1 MYIFLKIWHGPVG
14 LFVFLIFLTTTRA
27 LSAQDSAHIIDYSD
41 RLLIRVYTV
50 TKSNSLAIVNEGAG
64 KTLKLLPNGNTS
76 LGLGFNYKKF
86 GLGVA
91 FGLPASEQRDRKYGR
106 TRRLDLQ
113 GSMYGKKFGVD
124 GFFQKYE
131 GYYNE
136 NPQDFIDWNRDL
148 QPRIESMRILSAGA
162 TVFYVFNSDTYS
174 YRAAFVRDEIQRR
187 SSGSFLLGLFGNYDE
202 GSTEEGFIP
211 EEFPDSLRT
220 IIDVKE
226 FKNLAAGVSLGY
238 AHNFVIDEKFIL
250 GIAVLPGFGY
260 QKVVI
265 RELDGTQRS
274 EHQPAGQLLGR
285 IALGYEH
292 RHFFLGLTGSVNVR
306 SIDLNPYDFNLAT
319 EQFRIIIGKRF
330 KM

>member
-1 MYIFLKIWHGPVG
+1 MYPLFKIRYGPIG
-14 LFVFLIFLTTTRA
+14 LFLVLFTVAKTLF
-27 LSAQDSAHIIDYSD
+27 AQDSTNIIDYSD
-41 RLLIRVYTV
+41 QLLIRVYTV
-50 TKSNSLAIVNEGAG
+50 TKSNSLAIENQQAN

-91 FGLPASEQRDRKYGR
+91 FGLPPSEERDQKYGR
-106 TRRLDLQ
+106 TQRLDLQ
-113 GSMYGKKFGVD
+113 GSLYGKKIGAD
-124 GFFQKYE
+124 GFFQVYK

-136 NPQDFIDWNRDL
+136 NPQDFLDWNSDL
-148 QPRIESMRILSAGA
+148 QPQIESMRILSVGA
-162 TVFYVFNSDTYS
+162 TAFYVFNSDTYS

-202 GSTEEGFIP
+202 GSTEKGFIP

-220 IIDVKE
+220 LIDVKE
-226 FKNLAAGVSLGY
+226 FKNLAVGVSLGY

-250 GIAVLPGFGY
+250 GIAILPGFGY
-260 QKVVI
+260 QRVTI
-265 RELDGTQRS
+265 RELDGTLSS
-274 EHQPAGQLLGR
+274 EDQPAGQLLGR

-306 SIDLNPYDFNLAT
+306 SIDLDPYNFNLAT
-319 EQFRIIIGKRF
+319 EQFRFIIGKRF